1 MSKYI
6 FLFSFFIFSLNALDI
21 DKLEYYIANKQYAK
35 VCNNNIYNIA
45 MKNQDD
51 GILNLYAIAC
61 LRSDFINKLASVI
74 ITMRKSKEAR
84 DNAIYYSTILYKK
97 KLLYSAIVDG
107 VDISSIKLPK
117 CDYIL
122 SDIYDDY
129 VSGNYEQK
137 GDEYYFKKDGQYKY
151 ILNTKYDLPYVK
163 LIINILDDNLNI
175 VEKKEYW

>member
-1 MSKYI
+1 MRYFLIFS
-6 FLFSFFIFSLNALDI
+6 FLFLQLNALDI
-21 DKLEYYIANKQYAK
+21 DKLEDYIIKEQYAK

-51 GILNLYAIAC
+51 GLLNLYAIAC
-61 LRSDFINKLASVI
+61 LRSDFINKLAPVI

-107 VDISSIKLPK
+107 VDISAIKLPK
-117 CDYIL
+117 CDYVL

-129 VSGNYEQK
+129 VSGNYEKK
-137 GDEYYFKKDGQYKY
+137 GDNYYFKKDGKYKY
-151 ILNTKYDLPYVK
+151 LVNTKYDLPYVK
-163 LIINILDDNLNI
+163 LIVNVLGDNLNI
-175 VEKKEYW
+175 IEKKEYW